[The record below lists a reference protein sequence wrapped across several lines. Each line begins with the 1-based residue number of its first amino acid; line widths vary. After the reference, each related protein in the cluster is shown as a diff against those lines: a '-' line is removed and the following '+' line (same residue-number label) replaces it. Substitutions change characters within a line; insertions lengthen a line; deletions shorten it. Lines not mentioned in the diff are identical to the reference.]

1 MYCSNCGK
9 EVNENAVVCINCG
22 AAINNQKI
30 QFLQPKKGK
39 GIASM
44 VLGILAVFYS
54 LIAFASLEAAEIE
67 LYGKTSEF
75 QFGFAIGF
83 VLIQL
88 VLAIVGICLA
98 VSERKNNK
106 NGFNTSGLWL
116 TIATF
121 IMIAIQFIIV
131 ITY

>member
-9 EVNENAVVCINCG
+9 EVNQNAVVCINCG
-22 AAINNQKI
+22 AAVNNQKI
-30 QFLQPKKGK
+30 QLSQPKKGK